1 MNPRVGLRKGM
12 AAGLDRPENQA
23 HLQGKPTP
31 PPAVPEEPKLSPEE
45 QLRLMRLA
53 RRLNEAAGYLELGMP
68 EKTLAILDELGD
80 VGPFA
85 PGAALLRGEALRLQ
99 ERFSEAGAS
108 FELAARF
115 IPPPFDRPAYFASSM
130 CYRQAGDLDRAI
142 NLLGWARG
150 ALPPYKQ
157 VLLRRISPQDSQQR
171 NFNDPRYPRSI
182 R

>member
-1 MNPRVGLRKGM
+1 MG
-12 AAGLDRPENQA
+12 AGLDRPENQA
-23 HLQGKPTP
+23 QAHGQSTP
-31 PPAVPEEPKLSPEE
+31 PPTVPEGPTISPEQ

-68 EKTLAILDELGD
+68 EKTLAILEKLGD
-80 VGPFA
+80 VGPFT

-99 ERFSEAGAS
+99 QRFAEAGAS

-130 CYRQAGDLDRAI
+130 CYREAGEIGRAI

-150 ALPPYKQ
+150 AIPPYKQ
-157 VLLRRISPQDSQQR
+157 NLLRGVPPENLPPENFRNCRSPR
-171 NFNDPRYPRSI
+171 WT
-182 R
+182 